1 MIKMAKYTLPLNIL
15 RVHAARFLNY
25 VWPFFISIYERVHTT
40 YIVLKNK
47 VVGVLMKECFQ
58 VA

>member
-1 MIKMAKYTLPLNIL
+1 MAKHTLNIL

-25 VWPFFISIYERVHTT
+25 VWPFFISMYERVQAT
-40 YIVLKNK
+40 YNVLKNK
-47 VVGVLMKECFQ
+47 VGGVLMKECFQ

>member
-1 MIKMAKYTLPLNIL
+1 MIKMAKHTLNIL

-25 VWPFFISIYERVHTT
+25 VWPFFISMYERVQAT
-40 YIVLKNK
+40 YNVLKNK
-47 VVGVLMKECFQ
+47 VGGVLVKECFQ